1 MVVFDTVFKTYKGTF
16 WGQKPKTVLN
26 GLTFEAPA
34 GKITGL
40 IGANGVGKTTTF
52 KILSGLEH
60 WDRGRIIVN
69 GHDATNPNILR
80 GNVGLLLEKHGF
92 HKTSGRIILEQ
103 TGLYMG
109 LTLKQAKIRC
119 LELIENLHLDSFV
132 DNFADTYSRGQLGQL
147 GIARMMLCP
156 PPVLIFDEPT
166 VGLDFLSA
174 ARIRSYIQQC
184 AQDGH
189 TVLLATH
196 LLNDIQ
202 MLCDQVVGI
211 EHGVAT
217 SLETVQ
223 QWLQIET
230 QQQQQTFLSQ
240 DLSKDTTE

>member
-1 MVVFDTVFKTYKGTF
+1 MVIFDTVFKTYKGTF
-16 WGQKPKTVLN
+16 WGQKPKTVLK
-26 GLTFEAPA
+26 GLSFEAPQ

-60 WDRGRIIVN
+60 WDRGRIIIN
-69 GHDATNPNILR
+69 GQDANNPNILR

-109 LTLKQAKIRC
+109 LTLKQSKIRC
-119 LELIENLHLDSFV
+119 LELIEYLELDSFI
-132 DNFADTYSRGQLGQL
+132 DNFADKYSRGQLGQL

-184 AQDGH
+184 ARNGH

-202 MLCDQVVGI
+202 ILCDHVVGI

-217 SLETVQ
+217 PLETVQ
-223 QWLQIET
+223 NWLQMET
-230 QQQQQTFLSQ
+230 QQQQTFLSQ
-240 DLSKDTTE
+240 SSTSQEFTE